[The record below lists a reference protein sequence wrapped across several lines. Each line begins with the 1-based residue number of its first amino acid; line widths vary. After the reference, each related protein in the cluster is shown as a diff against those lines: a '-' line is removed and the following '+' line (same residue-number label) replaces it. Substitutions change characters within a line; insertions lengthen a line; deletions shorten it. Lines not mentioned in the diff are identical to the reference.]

1 MRYRRIKRE
10 GSATYHVMSRVIEHR
25 FIFKD
30 VEKSYMLNLMRRL
43 EDFTGCEV
51 RTYVFMNNH
60 FHILL
65 HVPEKRSLSDDEVKR
80 RAKILYGKRYWV
92 FEQNWELWE
101 RQGQGDRVKEQL
113 DQFRVRMYD
122 LSQFMKTFK
131 QRLSIYYNAHAGR
144 RGEGPLWSERY
155 KSVLVEECDNTQL
168 IIAAYIDLNPVR
180 AGIVK
185 DPQEYRWSGYA
196 EAVAKGGLSCIG
208 LSKLFVNSDI
218 NRKGVLMEY
227 RRNLYLQGEQ
237 RYNEL
242 TGEVTQLGFKR
253 EIVDK
258 ILDEGGKLSLPEL
271 LHCRVRYFSDGLII
285 GSKGFVEKMFNEH
298 NGQFSELRRAR
309 GAKQMNSGY
318 WGDLCAACELRSEVV
333 SLPD

>member
-1 MRYRRIKRE
+1 MRYNRIKLE
-10 GSATYHVMSRVIEHR
+10 GPATYHVMSRVIEHR

-43 EDFTGCEV
+43 ELFTGCEV

-60 FHILL
+60 FHILV
-65 HVPEKRSLSDDEVKR
+65 HVPGKRSLTDEEVKR
-80 RAKILYGKRYWV
+80 RAKILYGKRYRV

-101 RQGQGDRVKEQL
+101 RQGQGDRIKEQL

-122 LSQFMKTFK
+122 ISQFMKTFK

-144 RGEGPLWSERY
+144 KGEGPLWSDRY
-155 KSVLVEECDNTQL
+155 KSVLVEECDKTQMVV
-168 IIAAYIDLNPVR
+168 AAYIDLNPVR

-185 DPQEYRWSGYA
+185 DPKEYHWSGYA
-196 EAVAKGGLSCIG
+196 EAVAKGGLADTG
-208 LSKLFVNSDI
+208 LSKLFVNSDM
-218 NRKGVLMEY
+218 NSKGVLMEY

-237 RYNEL
+237 RYNDL
-242 TGEVTQLGFKR
+242 TGEVTQPGFKR

-271 LHCRVRYFSDGLII
+271 LHCQVRYFSDGLII
-285 GSKGFVEKMFNEH
+285 GSKGFIEQMFNEH
-298 NGQFSELRRAR
+298 SGKFSELRRKR
-309 GAKQMNSGY
+309 GAKQMKSGE
-318 WGDLCAACELRSEVV
+318 WGDLCAACELRLKVV
-333 SLPD
+333 FSPD